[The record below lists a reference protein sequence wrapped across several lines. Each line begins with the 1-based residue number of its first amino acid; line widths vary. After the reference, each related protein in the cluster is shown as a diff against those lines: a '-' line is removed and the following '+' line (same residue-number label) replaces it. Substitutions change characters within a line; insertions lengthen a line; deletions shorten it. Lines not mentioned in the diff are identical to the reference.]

1 MAGPSVSTL
10 PIWPHG
16 TPRVVESRLR
26 TSRQILDGIQS
37 NCTHSNRSEERND
50 NGGKG
55 AGEKST
61 SSVVNYEISRSV
73 EHLASSVGN
82 IKKLSV
88 AVMVDGSYTTDKKG
102 VRTYVPRPA
111 EELQKL
117 RNIVKNAV
125 GTLRRK

>member
-1 MAGPSVSTL
+1 KIDRTTEKYDPDNSV
-10 PIWPHG
+10 I
-16 TPRVVESRLR
+16 
-26 TSRQILDGIQS
+26 
-37 NCTHSNRSEERND
+37 RSEERND
-50 NGGKG
+50 NGGQA

-73 EHLASSVGN
+73 EHVASSVGN

-111 EELQKL
+111 EELQKI
-117 RNIVKNAV
+117 RSIVQNAV
-125 GTLRRK
+125 GIDARRGDALEV